1 MARRRLVVITDKAK
15 LPGVFYTAGYEGG
28 DYPIPMR
35 RIPSA
40 SRQLVSNAYRSG
52 AKQARCDRR
61 ANVYD
66 SRPWGD
72 GGRTS
77 LGYELDLREQT
88 YSVRSVGRHTDH
100 DENVERETEAQA
112 A

>member
-1 MARRRLVVITDKAK
+1 MARRRLVVITDK
-15 LPGVFYTAGYEGG
+15 LNLHGDFYTAGYEGG
-28 DYPIPMR
+28 HYPTPLR
-35 RIPSA
+35 KIPSA
-40 SRQLVSNAYRSG
+40 SRQLVCNAYRSG
-52 AKQARCDRR
+52 VKQARCDSR

-77 LGYELDLREQT
+77 LGYELDLRGQN
-88 YSVRSVGRHTDH
+88 YSASSVGCTDH
-100 DENVERETEAQA
+100 NEHGEKATEAQA